1 MENKGI
7 HITKY
12 NEVTYSGNNMLVNGV
27 PIPITGLKE
36 NQNLYYEAAVLEGDK
51 AKRISRADGSF
62 RFQCSKDALGRPV
75 FQFPYPEFA
84 GATIRFDFYINKSYF
99 HLLRNFK
106 YIEGVDIEGVVT
118 PKPQKITDIHWS
130 EVEPIVYGK
139 LSNERIS
146 PLCLNEDAF
155 LHIHSVNM
163 CGQKVFIE
171 LFCDEVSNEPLL
183 SREVQIN
190 NNILSIYFSMED
202 LVAVIQKN
210 NHELVGSCKIFA
222 KVQGNALVNI
232 SNKITLLLREKN
244 DNPKKHNST
253 YNNVKVQINA
263 EEKVHNPEV
272 EEFVRIGVFFD
283 GTRNNRRNAIIG
295 EEMRKKQ
302 KKWKEEQE
310 RKEQERRDREQAIND
325 EKKKFLIFD
334 PVSTK
339 IDQLPYYEPA
349 KPMPCFPKDQADDPS
364 FANDQ
369 SNIALLEPEYIQGI
383 VKNLKSTSIYIEG
396 VGTLPPEVERL
407 ADKVKKEK
415 EEQSKEAKN
424 WLSNT
429 MVEKWNDKKK
439 EVINNFVK
447 SYNKVVGEAT
457 GLGKYGI
464 ISKMKSGCDRIIM
477 QLKDLNIKN
486 KTIKRLVL
494 DVYGFSRGA
503 AVARNFTYEVL
514 KPGGF
519 GKEPYGYLGE
529 CLKKGG
535 FQVDNIEVHFVGLY
549 DTVSSYGIADDIKDV
564 IQGVL
569 LAGAWGVPSIK
580 LKATLSALTAA
591 LAQMPTHDENIEI
604 LHLNSIG
611 RARRVV
617 QLRAADEYRVNFA
630 ITDISSAGGRGT
642 ELVIPGSHADIGG
655 GYPEEGEEVVIAR
668 PFNLKKVNQLK
679 DYYAENGWFTK
690 EEMSSG
696 SWFEVRA
703 IREKILKGYSYIPLY
718 MLAEKGNESRNNMF
732 KIKEIKNSYPLSSSL
747 LMKIYNNLNDYADNL
762 YCGNKEYSAFIEY
775 SDLRNLRHDYL
786 HWSSNIN
793 GVMDCI
799 VDMPRKN
806 GDKYERKVYND
817 SKSE

>member
-1 MENKGI
+1 MENKRI

-27 PIPITGLKE
+27 PIPITGLKG
-36 NQNLYYEAAVLEGDK
+36 NQNLYYEATILEGDK
-51 AKRISRADGSF
+51 AKKISRADGSF
-62 RFQCSKDALGRPV
+62 RFQCSKDAQGRPV

-106 YIEGVDIEGVVT
+106 YIEGTDIGGTVT
-118 PKPQKITDIHWS
+118 TKPQKITDIHWS
-130 EVEPIVYGK
+130 QVEPIVYGK
-139 LSNERIS
+139 LSNERTS

-155 LHIHSVNM
+155 LHIHSSNM

-171 LFCDEVSNEPLL
+171 LFSDEVSGEPLL

-190 NNILSIYFSMED
+190 NNILSLYFSMED

-210 NHELVGSCKIFA
+210 NPKLVGSCKIFA

-232 SNKITLLLREKN
+232 SSKITLLLRKKN

-253 YNNVKVQINA
+253 YNNVKVQINT
-263 EEKVHNPEV
+263 EEKVHDPKI
-272 EEFVRIGVFFD
+272 EEIVRIGVFFD

-295 EEMRKKQ
+295 EEMRAQQ
-302 KKWKEEQE
+302 KKWKEDQE
-310 RKEQERRDREQAIND
+310 RKEQERRDREQAIED
-325 EKKKFLIFD
+325 ERKKFLIFE
-334 PVSTK
+334 PVSTRVET
-339 IDQLPYYEPA
+339 LPYNEPV
-349 KPMPCFPKDQADDPS
+349 KPMPCLPKYQADDPS

-369 SNIALLEPEYIQGI
+369 SNIALLEPEYNQGLGTI
-383 VKNLKSTSIYIEG
+383 KSTSVYIEG
-396 VGTLPPEVERL
+396 VGTLPEVERI
-407 ADKVKKEK
+407 AYEAKKEK
-415 EEQSKEAKN
+415 KEQNEESKN
-424 WLSNT
+424 WLSNI

-439 EVINNFVK
+439 EVIDNLVK

-464 ISKMKSGCDRIIM
+464 IPKMKGGCDKIII
-477 QLKDLNIKN
+477 QLKDLNIKKN
-486 KTIKRLVL
+486 TIKRLVI

-519 GKEPYGYLGE
+519 DKEPFGYLGE

-549 DTVSSYGIADDIKDV
+549 DTVSSYGIADDIKDI

-642 ELVIPGSHADIGG
+642 EFVIPGSHADVGG
-655 GYPEEGEEVVIAR
+655 GYPEEGEEVVVAR
-668 PFNLKKVNQLK
+668 PFDLKKVNRLK
-679 DYYAENGWFTK
+679 DFYADKGWFTK

-703 IREKILKGYSYIPLY
+703 IREKISKGYSYIPLY

-732 KIKEIKNSYPLSSSL
+732 KIKKIKNSYPLSSSL

-762 YCGNKEYSAFIEY
+762 YYDNKEYSAFIEY
-775 SDLRNLRHDYL
+775 SDLQNLRHDYL

-793 GVMDCI
+793 GLGEFV
-799 VDMPRKN
+799 VNMPRKN
-806 GDKYERKVYND
+806 GDKHERKVYND

>member
-1 MENKGI
+1 MENKRI

-12 NEVTYSGNNMLVNGV
+12 NEVTYFGNNMLVNGV

-51 AKRISRADGSF
+51 AKIISRADGSF

-106 YIEGVDIEGVVT
+106 YIEGTDIEGVIT

-130 EVEPIVYGK
+130 EIEPIVYGK
-139 LSNERIS
+139 LSNERTS

-155 LHIHSVNM
+155 LHIHSANM

-171 LFCDEVSNEPLL
+171 LFSDEVSSEPLL

-190 NNILSIYFSMED
+190 NNILSLYFSMED
-202 LVAVIQKN
+202 LVAVIQKSN
-210 NHELVGSCKIFA
+210 PELIGSCKIFA

-232 SNKITLLLREKN
+232 SSKITLLLRKKN

-263 EEKVHNPEV
+263 EEKVHNPEI
-272 EEFVRIGVFFD
+272 EEIVRIGVFFD
-283 GTRNNRRNAIIG
+283 GTRNNRANAIIG
-295 EEMRKKQ
+295 EEIREKQ
-302 KKWKEEQE
+302 KKWKEDQE
-310 RKEQERRDREQAIND
+310 RKEQERRNREQAIEN
-325 EKKKFLIFD
+325 EKKEFLIFD
-334 PVSTK
+334 PVSTR
-339 IDQLPYYEPA
+339 IDKLPYYEPV
-349 KPMPCFPKDQADDPS
+349 KPMPCLPKYQADDPS

-369 SNIALLEPEYIQGI
+369 SNIALLEPEYTQGI
-383 VKNLKSTSIYIEG
+383 VKLKSTSIYIEG

-407 ADKVKKEK
+407 AYEAKKEK
-415 EEQSKEAKN
+415 EEQNKEAKN

-457 GLGKYGI
+457 GLGKYGV
-464 ISKMKSGCDRIIM
+464 ISKMKSGCDKIII
-477 QLKDLNIKN
+477 QLKDLNIKKN
-486 KTIKRLVL
+486 TIKRLVI

-519 GKEPYGYLGE
+519 DKEPYGYLGE

-549 DTVSSYGIADDIKDV
+549 DTVSSYGIADDIKDI

-655 GYPEEGEEVVIAR
+655 GCPEEGEEVVVAR

-703 IREKILKGYSYIPLY
+703 IREKISKGYSYIPLY

-732 KIKEIKNSYPLSSSL
+732 KIKKIKNSYPLSSSL

-762 YCGNKEYSAFIEY
+762 YYGNKEYSAFIEY

-793 GVMDCI
+793 GLMDCI

-806 GDKYERKVYND
+806 GDKHERKIYND
-817 SKSE
+817 STSE

>member
-1 MENKGI
+1 MENKSI
-7 HITKY
+7 HITQY
-12 NEVTYSGNNMLVNGV
+12 NQITYSGNNMLVNGV
-27 PIPITGLKE
+27 PIPIKGLKGK
-36 NQNLYYEAAVLEGDK
+36 QNLYYEAAILEGDK
-51 AKRISRADGSF
+51 AKRISRADGSL
-62 RFQCSKDALGRPV
+62 RFQCSKDVLERPI
-75 FQFPYPEFA
+75 FEFPYPEFA

-99 HLLRNFK
+99 HLLQNFR
-106 YIEGVDIEGVVT
+106 YIEGCEIEGTVI
-118 PKPQKITDIHWS
+118 PDQQRITDIHWS

-139 LSNERIS
+139 LSTERTS

-155 LHIHSVNM
+155 LHIHSANM

-171 LFCDEVSNEPLL
+171 LFSDEVPGEPLL

-190 NNILSIYFSMED
+190 NNILSLYFSMED
-202 LVAVIQKN
+202 LVAVIQKRN
-210 NHELVGSCKIFA
+210 PKLVGSCKIFA
-222 KVQGNALVNI
+222 KVQGNALVDT
-232 SNKITLLLREKN
+232 SRKIALLLRKKN
-244 DNPKKHNST
+244 DNPKKHNSA
-253 YNNVKVQINA
+253 YNNVKVQINT
-263 EEKVHNPEV
+263 EEKKYYQEID
-272 EEFVRIGVFFD
+272 EIVRIGVFFD
-283 GTRNNRRNAIIG
+283 GTRNNRTNAIIG
-295 EEMRKKQ
+295 EEIRREQ
-302 KKWKEEQE
+302 KKWKEDQK
-310 RKEQERRDREQAIND
+310 RKEQERREREQVINE
-325 EKKKFLIFD
+325 EKKKLLIFE
-334 PVSTK
+334 PVSTEVDK
-339 IDQLPYYEPA
+339 LPYYEPV
-349 KPMPCFPKDQADDPS
+349 KPMPCLPKYQADDPS

-369 SNIALLEPEYIQGI
+369 SNIALLEPEYNQDI
-383 VKNLKSTSIYIEG
+383 VTIKSTSVYIEG
-396 VGTLPPEVERL
+396 VGTLPEVERI
-407 ADKVKKEK
+407 AYEAKKEK
-415 EEQSKEAKN
+415 KEQNKESKN
-424 WLSNT
+424 WLSNI

-439 EVINNFVK
+439 EVIDNFVK

-457 GLGKYGI
+457 GLGKYGVI
-464 ISKMKSGCDRIIM
+464 PKMKRGCDEIIA
-477 QLKDLNIKN
+477 QLEKLNIN
-486 KTIKRLVL
+486 NNTIKRLVI

-519 GKEPYGYLGE
+519 DKEPFGYLGE

-549 DTVSSYGIADDIKDV
+549 DTVSSYGIADDIKDI

-569 LAGAWGVPSIK
+569 LAGAWGTPSIE
-580 LKATLSALTAA
+580 LKASLSALTAA

-617 QLRAADEYRVNFA
+617 QLRAADEYRVNFS

-642 ELVIPGSHADIGG
+642 ELVIPGSHADVGG
-655 GYPEEGEEVVIAR
+655 GYPEGGEEVVVAR
-668 PFNLKKVNQLK
+668 PFDLKKVNQLK
-679 DYYAENGWFTK
+679 DFYADKGWFTK

-718 MLAEKGNESRNNMF
+718 MLAEKGNESRNTMF
-732 KIKEIKNSYPLSSSL
+732 KIKKIKNGYPLTSSL

-762 YCGNKEYSAFIEY
+762 YYGNKEYSAFIEC

-793 GVMDCI
+793 GLMDCI
-799 VDMPRKN
+799 VDVPRKN